1 MFLPV
6 ANGNEFEIIV
16 KAVNLSTIPVSGRIF
31 LIFPEYL
38 NNNSFRKDITLT
50 NFEDEKNIRTK
61 IVLKK
66 PPDDSDSL
74 SSLGEI
80 KFHVHGESL
89 VKDNLPPIRFVNEYE
104 NVVDYLGILL
114 VLNGKKSYTDFRCD

>member
-38 NNNSFRKDITLT
+38 NNSSFRKDITLT

-89 VKDNLPPIRFVNEYE
+89 VKNNLPPIRFVNEYE